1 MTGLPFWKDFA
12 SSFEAIMRPT
22 RSDWIF
28 ALRTTTAGFI
38 ALLIAYWLGLE
49 NPHWAMMTVFIVAQP
64 VAGMVLAKGFYRL
77 VGTLAGAMAAIGI
90 TKLFGSSPW
99 LFVAGLAFWIGLCT
113 FVSSLLR
120 NPEAYGAALAGY
132 TATIIGLPAFG
143 QPHMVTD
150 LAVARCSEIMLG
162 IACAGITSRLILPQ
176 LARDTMSARLKS
188 CIVDL
193 AAYTSGA
200 FGGEDEAKL
209 AALHRKLVADI
220 QTLGEMRAYARLE
233 APSQATRAHPV
244 RRTIGYLLSALS
256 AARMLHAHPRPPN
269 AAPIAVRGELKAA
282 VTELAGNPAMLDD
295 TGSLME
301 RFDAIARKAQQ
312 VADETSPTDIDRIG
326 AITRLVV
333 AAEFA
338 GMLKQVL
345 RGLEA
350 LRSPEHAKRRNAR
363 QPALVIHRDYD
374 GAIRNALRATVAT
387 LLFSAFWLATQW
399 SELTGI
405 IIIVAVVTSLFAS
418 RPEPMQVSWGFFK
431 GTLLALPVAFV
442 VGQLILPNLNG
453 FGWFMA
459 AMVPVLIPATL
470 AMANPRTVGVATAF
484 AINFL
489 AFLSPHQVMTYA
501 PVHFLAGS
509 AAVVVGILLGIG
521 VFATVLPANPR
532 QIALR
537 LVEAMRDDLV
547 RLCLHERI
555 PRRPAFESLAY
566 DRVNQLMPLTRNAGE
581 QGGKMFA
588 GSIAAVA
595 VGLEILRLR
604 GALQNG
610 ALTSAAGETVQ
621 HFLARLARELLVRSP
636 RESWD
641 AAIVDMRR
649 EAAEIVEE
657 QDTRQNLH
665 AAASLRVIAAA
676 VEDNPAFFHPDRM

>member
-1 MTGLPFWKDFA
+1 MTGLPSWKDLV
-12 SSFEAIMRPT
+12 SSFTAITRPT

-28 ALRTTTAGFI
+28 ALRTTAAGFI
-38 ALLIAYWLGLE
+38 ALLIAYSLGLE

-90 TKLFGSSPW
+90 TKLFGFSPW
-99 LFVAGLAFWIGLCT
+99 IFVAVLALWIGLCT

-143 QPHMVTD
+143 QPHLVTD

-162 IACAGITSRLILPQ
+162 IACAGITSRLVLPQ
-176 LARDTMSARLKS
+176 LASEAMSARLKS
-188 CIVDL
+188 CIMDL
-193 AAYTSGA
+193 AAYASGA
-200 FGGEDEAKL
+200 FAGEDEAKL
-209 AALHRKLVADI
+209 AALHRKLVADT

-256 AARMLHAHPRPPN
+256 AARTLHAHPRPAD
-269 AAPIAVRGELKAA
+269 AAPIPVRGELRAA

-295 TGSLME
+295 TASLIE
-301 RFDAIARKAQQ
+301 RFDRIAEKAHK
-312 VADETSPTDIDRIG
+312 AANETSVKDVDRIG

-338 GMLKQVL
+338 DMLKQVL

-350 LRSPEHAKRRNAR
+350 LRSPKHGKRRDTR

-374 GAIRNALRATVAT
+374 GAIRNAIRAAVAT
-387 LLFSAFWLATQW
+387 LLFSAFWLATRW

-405 IIIVAVVTSLFAS
+405 IIIVGVVTSLFAS
-418 RPEPMQVSWGFFK
+418 RPDPMQVSWGFFK
-431 GTLLALPVAFV
+431 GTLLAMPVAFV
-442 VGQLILPNLNG
+442 IGQLVLPNLHG

-459 AMVPVLIPATL
+459 AVIPVLIPATL

-501 PVHFLAGS
+501 PMHFLAGS
-509 AAVVVGILLGIG
+509 AAVVGGILLGIG
-521 VFATVLPANPR
+521 VFATVLPANPH
-532 QIALR
+532 QIVMR
-537 LVEAMRDDLV
+537 LVGAMRDDLV
-547 RLCLHERI
+547 RLCLHERV

-566 DRVNQLMPLTRNAGE
+566 DRINQLMPLASRAGE
-581 QGGKMFA
+581 EGRAMFA

-595 VGLEILRLR
+595 VGLDILRLR
-604 GALQNG
+604 RALQDG
-610 ALTSAAGETVQ
+610 ALTPAATDTVK

-636 RESWD
+636 RESWN
-641 AAIVDMRR
+641 ATIADMRR
-649 EAAEIVEE
+649 EAAEIAEE
-657 QDTRQNLH
+657 SDTASNLH

-676 VEDNPAFFHPDRM
+676 VEDNPAFFHPDRN